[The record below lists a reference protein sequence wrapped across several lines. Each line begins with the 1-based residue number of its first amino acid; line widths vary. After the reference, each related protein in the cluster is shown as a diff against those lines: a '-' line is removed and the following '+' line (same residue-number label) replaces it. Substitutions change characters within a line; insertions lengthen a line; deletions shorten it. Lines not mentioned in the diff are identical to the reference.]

1 MATETEKERLSGWKR
16 FRLFFVVF
24 AVVLAL
30 SAIKFIVHSLG
41 FEFLA
46 LNTLLTSGIAGAIFI
61 IGFLLSSV
69 LSDYKEA
76 DKIPAEIRVNLEG
89 ICEDVQALRSQ
100 YPNLDTKPFL
110 NLSVVLVEKIR
121 TGLSHENGYAGLQP
135 ALTAI
140 DQFSR
145 LFAQSDKMEIPSN
158 QVVRLKNLQ
167 DGLRRSVLRM
177 YHIQKIQFVP
187 SANVLVHTLVAAILL
202 LLLALKTEGSPESAL
217 MFGFIAYMFV
227 YALYLVRVLEQPFM
241 KEHGSFDDVSL
252 FLLTEFS
259 EKLSVA
265 RLSLDQGKPVR

>member
-1 MATETEKERLSGWKR
+1 MVMTTEKGRLSGWKR

-24 AVVLAL
+24 AVVLVL

-46 LNTLLTSGIAGAIFI
+46 LNTLFTSGIAGAIFI

-89 ICEDVQALRSQ
+89 ICGDVQALRGQ
-100 YPNLDTKPFL
+100 YPDLDTRPFL
-110 NLSVVLVEKIR
+110 NLSIFLVEKIR
-121 TGLSHENGYAGLQP
+121 AGLSHENGHVGLPP
-135 ALTAI
+135 ALDAI
-140 DQFSR
+140 DRFSP
-145 LFAQSDKMEIPSN
+145 LIAQLDKLEVPSN
-158 QVVRLKNLQ
+158 QIVRLKNLQ
-167 DGLRRSVLRM
+167 DGLRRSILRM

-187 SANVLVHTLVAAILL
+187 SAHVLVHTLVASILL

-252 FLLTEFS
+252 FLLTELS
-259 EKLSVA
+259 EKFTAARSPVA
-265 RLSLDQGKPVR
+265 EGRRLR